1 MWSLHRVAPSRLWSL
16 VGLFALLAGC
26 TDEKVVF
33 REPFNPP
40 PDEAA
45 GLLGYFT
52 TTDKQTTCGNCHVTH
67 QTDWATTKHA
77 SAYADL
83 TASGGAQASCF
94 GCHTVTQLG
103 NSLTAA
109 SGWNTVQDTAY
120 YDVQCESCHGPGA
133 DHVEN
138 PDGGPKPLASIAVSL
153 DATNGCGEC
162 HNGVHTPFVE
172 EWSQSAHAV
181 PEERVVTGDPV
192 EEQQCTAC
200 HTAQGALAAWGVNT
214 EYVEK
219 GAALPDQLG
228 ITCAVCHDPHG
239 AAGNAGQLRF
249 PVDVPSMDQN
259 LCARC
264 HQRRSQPDVQSGST
278 RGPHSPEAPLLFGEV
293 VGWIPPG
300 FTYNAGEI
308 LGTHGTEANPKV
320 CATCHVVNYPV
331 EDEQGN
337 FQLQVVGHRFEAIP
351 CVDASGAPLPADVPC
366 DSSTPL
372 DQRDFPHGCTTSGC
386 HGSVEAARTAYTTAK
401 TRIQNLVDET
411 NALLAQVPDTEFTDT
426 RFTVAEGVTFNV
438 QLAELPGSPIH
449 NPFLIEQ
456 LLLASQ
462 AALDSTY
469 GLTGPIVIDMK
480 QIQQYRQL
488 KVDGKGR

>member
-249 PVDVPSMDQN
+249 P
-259 LCARC
+259 
-264 HQRRSQPDVQSGST
+264 
-278 RGPHSPEAPLLFGEV
+278 
-293 VGWIPPG
+293 
-300 FTYNAGEI
+300 
-308 LGTHGTEANPKV
+308 
-320 CATCHVVNYPV
+320 
-331 EDEQGN
+331 
-337 FQLQVVGHRFEAIP
+337 
-351 CVDASGAPLPADVPC
+351 
-366 DSSTPL
+366 
-372 DQRDFPHGCTTSGC
+372 
-386 HGSVEAARTAYTTAK
+386 
-401 TRIQNLVDET
+401 
-411 NALLAQVPDTEFTDT
+411 
-426 RFTVAEGVTFNV
+426 
-438 QLAELPGSPIH
+438 
-449 NPFLIEQ
+449 
-456 LLLASQ
+456 
-462 AALDSTY
+462 
-469 GLTGPIVIDMK
+469 
-480 QIQQYRQL
+480 
-488 KVDGKGR
+488 